1 MVDNVLRNLK
11 EMKRKLDVIQKD
23 AKGLGK
29 VRTEPQDISWP
40 SIFIHFM

>member
-1 MVDNVLRNLK
+1 
-11 EMKRKLDVIQKD
+11 MKRKLDVIQKD

-29 VRTEPQDISWP
+29 VRTEQQDIAWP